1 MTPAAVHSSIA
12 ADERTEVLAMF
23 NVSRETAARLDRFVD
38 VLLTWQR
45 HTNLISNSTVP
56 NLWMRHIADSLQLL
70 GLGPKN
76 SKSEG
81 PVWVD
86 IGTGGGFP
94 GVVLA
99 CALADVPGAQMHMIE
114 SSTKKGAFLREA
126 VAATGTPGIVHVGRA
141 EDLGP
146 PLASITDVVTARA
159 VAPLKDLLRLV
170 APFIKKG
177 AQALL
182 LKGQD
187 VDAELTEATK
197 YWNIGAERV
206 PSKTNPVARI
216 LIVRDLVPRK
226 TPPTKG

>member
-1 MTPAAVHSSIA
+1 MTLTAVHSSTA
-12 ADERTEVLAMF
+12 ADERAEVLAMF

-38 VLLTWQR
+38 LLLTWQR
-45 HTNLISNSTVP
+45 HTNLIANSTVP

-70 GLGPKN
+70 GLAPKA
-76 SKSEG
+76 SKAAG

-99 CALADVPGAQMHMIE
+99 CALADVPGAQVHMIE
-114 SSTKKGAFLREA
+114 SSTKKSAFLREA
-126 VAATGTPGIVHVGRA
+126 VDATGAPGIVHMGRA
-141 EDLGP
+141 EDHGP
-146 PLASITDVVTARA
+146 SLASITDVVTARA
-159 VAPLKDLLRLV
+159 VAPLRDLLRLV
-170 APFIKKG
+170 APFTNKG

-197 YWNIGAERV
+197 YWNIVAERV
-206 PSKTNPVARI
+206 PSKTNPAARI
-216 LIVRDLVPRK
+216 LIVRDLAPRK
-226 TPPTKG
+226 SLPTKG

>member
-1 MTPAAVHSSIA
+1 MTLAAIHRDTA
-12 ADERTEVLAMF
+12 TNERDQVLAMF
-23 NVSRETAARLDRFVD
+23 NVSRETASRLDRFVD
-38 VLLTWQR
+38 LLLTWQI
-45 HTNLISNSTVP
+45 HTNLIASSTIP

-70 GLGPKN
+70 DLAPTA
-76 SKSEG
+76 SKAAG

-99 CALADVPGAQMHMIE
+99 CALADVPGACVHMIE

-126 VAATGTPGIVHVGRA
+126 VDATGTPGIVHVGRA
-141 EDLGP
+141 EDLSP
-146 PLASITDVVTARA
+146 SLAPVVDVVTARA
-159 VAPLKDLLRLV
+159 VAPLKVLLGLV

-187 VDAELTEATK
+187 VDVELTEATK
-197 YWNIGAERV
+197 YWNIVAERV
-206 PSKTNPVARI
+206 PSKTNPAARI
-216 LIVRDLVPRK
+216 LIVRDLAPRK

>member
-1 MTPAAVHSSIA
+1 MTLAVVHGSAA
-12 ADERTEVLAMF
+12 ADERAEVLAMF
-23 NVSRETAARLDRFVD
+23 NVSRETASRLDRFVD
-38 VLLTWQR
+38 LLLTWQR
-45 HTNLISNSTVP
+45 HTNLIANSTIP

-70 GLGPKN
+70 GLAPKA
-76 SKSEG
+76 SKATG

-94 GVVLA
+94 GIVLA
-99 CALADVPGAQMHMIE
+99 CALADVPGACVHMIE
-114 SSTKKGAFLREA
+114 SSTKKGTFLREA

-146 PLASITDVVTARA
+146 SLAPVTDVVTARA
-159 VAPLKDLLRLV
+159 VAPLKDLLGLI

-197 YWNIGAERV
+197 CWNIVAERV
-206 PSKTNPVARI
+206 PSKTNPAARI
-216 LIVRDLVPRK
+216 LVIRDLAPRK
-226 TPPTKG
+226 MPPKKG

>member
-1 MTPAAVHSSIA
+1 MTLAAVHSSIA

-45 HTNLISNSTVP
+45 HTNLIASSTIP
-56 NLWMRHIADSLQLL
+56 NLWMRHIANSLQLL
-70 GLGPKN
+70 GLAPKAY
-76 SKSEG
+76 KAAG

-99 CALADVPGAQMHMIE
+99 CALAEVPGAQLHMVE
-114 SSTKKGAFLREA
+114 SSTKKSTFLREA
-126 VAATGTPGIVHVGRA
+126 VDATGTPGIVHVGRA
-141 EDLGP
+141 EDFGSS
-146 PLASITDVVTARA
+146 LAPMTDVVTARA

-170 APFIKKG
+170 EPLLKKG

-197 YWNIGAERV
+197 YWNIMAERV
-206 PSKTNPVARI
+206 PSKTNPAARI
-216 LIVRDLVPRK
+216 LIVRDLAPRK
-226 TPPTKG
+226 TLPTKG

>member
-1 MTPAAVHSSIA
+1 MTLTAIKTT
-12 ADERTEVLAMF
+12 ADERAEVLAMF
-23 NVSRETAARLDRFVD
+23 NVSRETATRLDRFVD

-45 HTNLISNSTVP
+45 HTNLIASSTIP

-70 GLGPKN
+70 GLAPKAC
-76 SKSEG
+76 KAAG

-94 GVVLA
+94 GLVLA
-99 CALADVPGAQMHMIE
+99 CALADVPGACVHLIE
-114 SSTKKGAFLREA
+114 SSTKKGTFLREA
-126 VAATGTPGIVHVGRA
+126 VDATGTPGIVHAGRA

-146 PLASITDVVTARA
+146 SLAPITDVVTARA
-159 VAPLKDLLRLV
+159 VAPLKDLLGLV

-187 VDAELTEATK
+187 VDTELTEATK
-197 YWNIGAERV
+197 YWNIMAERV
-206 PSKTNPVARI
+206 ASKTNPAARI
-216 LIVRDLVPRK
+216 MIVRDLAPRQ
-226 TPPTKG
+226 TPRTKG